1 MKPIKKEKPRA
12 KSKLKTR
19 STKISPRKKT
29 PDFNIQESQLKQVI
43 KEEFESDP
51 ALLSAFE
58 RLIGKL
64 DDLDSSIDYLAAAM
78 TGVTPAEIELSQTA
92 LGRLAGPGAIEPR

>member
-1 MKPIKKEKPRA
+1 MKINMKLT
-12 KSKLKTR
+12 KSNSKTR
-19 STKISPRKKT
+19 SAKISPRKKT
-29 PDFNIQESQLKQVI
+29 PDFKIQESQLKQLI
-43 KEEFESDP
+43 LEELGSDP
-51 ALLSAFE
+51 VLLSAFE

-92 LGRLAGPGAIEPR
+92 LGRLAGPGSIEPR